1 MKGGSRGSVFFK
13 GNVLLAQVSVL
24 IMGKQYV
31 DIIAG
36 RSLGLQGKLPPLVSK
51 IRKIIQGFFGV
62 SGRRG
67 SDWLKYS

>member
-1 MKGGSRGSVFFK
+1 MAFFK

-31 DIIAG
+31 DFIEG

-51 IRKIIQGFFGV
+51 IRKIIQGFFEIWN
-62 SGRRG
+62 RI
-67 SDWLKYS
+67 